1 KENLLEPTVMSE
13 TPEET
18 KTMELPAE
26 YEQWGLDEI
35 CEHLFQQGL
44 KDVLTKGVLYDI
56 LKVLQ
61 QNTPAVIVECFSLS
75 LRVAYLAGELAKA
88 LKTKQPELGIT
99 NEDILCVQIAG
110 LCHDLGDP
118 SQVMSP
124 ENCPGLEYYN
134 TGPSTF
140 WYKYI
145 TVICILQH
153 EENSIKMFNYLVEVN
168 QLKPYMKTHNLNV
181 DDGEEDLEFIR
192 EMISG
197 PKQNNGW
204 PYQGRSEEKSFLY
217 EIVANKTNGIDVD
230 KFDYFAR
237 DCHHLG
243 IQNNFDHRRFLKFA
257 RVCEVDGQ
265 KQICFRDKEAYNLFN
280 MFHTRYSLH
289 RRAYKHKV
297 TKIIELMIKD
307 AFLKADP
314 HIQIKGSGG
323 EMLTLS
329 TAIHDMEAYT
339 KLTDKVFEDI
349 LHSSPDN
356 LKEAREILKRIM
368 SRELYK
374 YLGEIPFKKN
384 MMPKPKETIKVCT
397 NALCL

>member
-1 KENLLEPTVMSE
+1 MSE

-110 LCHDLGDP
+110 LCHDLGDL
-118 SQVMSP
+118 S
-124 ENCPGLEYYN
+124 
-134 TGPSTF
+134 
-140 WYKYI
+140 KD
-145 TVICILQH
+145 H

-197 PKQNNGW
+197 PKQNNGAQSQQW

-397 NALCL
+397 NALSEYCALSVGEKQCILFVSVVS

>member
-1 KENLLEPTVMSE
+1 
-13 TPEET
+13 
-18 KTMELPAE
+18 
-26 YEQWGLDEI
+26 
-35 CEHLFQQGL
+35 
-44 KDVLTKGVLYDI
+44 
-56 LKVLQ
+56 LQ

-110 LCHDLGDP
+110 LCHDLGC
-118 SQVMSP
+118 VTRY
-124 ENCPGLEYYN
+124 LECGE
-134 TGPSTF
+134 T
-140 WYKYI
+140 
-145 TVICILQH
+145 TVVGVFILTVHRLICGDFLSLHFRAEEVSAVSLIHLTIRNAHMH

-197 PKQNNGW
+197 PKQNNGAQSQQW

-384 MMPKPKETIKVCT
+384 MMPKPKETIK
-397 NALCL
+397 